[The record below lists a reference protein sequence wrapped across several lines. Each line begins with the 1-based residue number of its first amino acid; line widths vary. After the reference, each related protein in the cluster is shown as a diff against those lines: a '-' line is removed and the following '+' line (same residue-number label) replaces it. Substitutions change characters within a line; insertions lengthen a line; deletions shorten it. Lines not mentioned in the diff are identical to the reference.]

1 MTRDIKLISQSPD
14 ESDGLRSRL
23 NSGSILS
30 FSQMVRSS
38 YSPLSFPD
46 VQKYSYKTSIRLTLT
61 PILLVNDWYFQ
72 SIARTSLYHQA
83 LDILN
88 DNSIDWQTNK
98 LKSKWWHEMISVSHL
113 VSTATCWNWKWSRV
127 KSKNNNPI
135 SFIIISQTCL

>member
-1 MTRDIKLISQSPD
+1 MISQSPD

-23 NSGSILS
+23 NSGSISS

-72 SIARTSLYHQA
+72 SIAHTSLYHQA

-88 DNSIDWQTNK
+88 VNSIDWQTNK

-127 KSKNNNPI
+127 KSKNNNHI